1 MSRRTAARGVAGA
14 GGKPYVAD
22 MATGRTVQ
30 TPVATPAPRTR
41 TAQSPPTAADFP
53 GCKPV
58 RLPRE
63 ELDDCEIRL
72 EYWDAAAETAWVCDP
87 VSSYHEDPA
96 RCLGRLAE
104 RIAQVRGAPMKCF
117 GHTDLTER
125 DAHGEPRLIMQA
137 DEMVY
142 LHPAR
147 ARLPRPVLTIGE
159 HDFPDV
165 VLEVDH
171 TTDARRR
178 KLPQYEAWGFPELW
192 IEVPDARAP
201 SRPRSRRSGLTIH
214 LLEDGAYREAA
225 ASRAFPGW
233 TAAEI
238 HAALNED
245 TFSAQTGAALER
257 VGAVLGERE
266 GTGPDDDPLLGA
278 QRRRSRAEGRAGLAR
293 ALLAA
298 RGIEVSP
305 GFPGVPG
312 FAEMPDHVIAE
323 AAAACVSEADFRE
336 RLRNR

>member
-1 MSRRTAARGVAGA
+1 MDTAPGV
-14 GGKPYVAD
+14 
-22 MATGRTVQ
+22 Q
-30 TPVATPAPRTR
+30 
-41 TAQSPPTAADFP
+41 PPTAADFP

-72 EYWDAAAETAWVCDP
+72 EYWDTVSETAWICDP
-87 VSSYHEDPA
+87 VSSYHEGPA
-96 RCLGRLAE
+96 RRVGKLAE
-104 RIAQVRGAPMKCF
+104 RIAAVRGTPVESL
-117 GHTDLTER
+117 GSTDLTER

-147 ARLPRPVLTIGE
+147 ARLPRPVLTVGE

-178 KLPQYEAWGFPELW
+178 KLPQYEAWGFPEVW
-192 IEVPDARAP
+192 IEVPDARSP

-214 LLEDGAYREAA
+214 LLEDGAHRQAA
-225 ASRAFPGW
+225 QSRAFPGW
-233 TAAEI
+233 TAVEI
-238 HAALNED
+238 HAALNEE
-245 TFSAQTGAALER
+245 TFSAQTSAVLER
-257 VGAVLGERE
+257 VGAVLGERV

-278 QRRRSRAEGRAGLAR
+278 QRRRSRAEGHAEGRVEGHAEGRAGLAR

-312 FAEMPDHVIAE
+312 FAELPDHLIV
-323 AAAACVSEADFRE
+323 AAATACVSEADFQK
-336 RLRNR
+336 RLRQAVSGR